1 MNMKSINRV
10 TSRTAV
16 SGIGSSFDLAKR
28 IDIDMEMFPPSQHFE
43 GYLSLIVLQLSNINA
58 ASEITMRLCR
68 DQAGDQMLVTDTVSD
83 IYTGI
88 TTATNGSAIFALNS
102 FVKVDRA
109 GDLYAFVKLDTGSCD
124 LDFVEITYQG
134 DR

>member
-10 TSRTAV
+10 TSRTAIT
-16 SGIGSSFDLAKR
+16 GIGSSFDLAKR
-28 IDIDMEMFPPSQHFE
+28 IDIDMQMFPPSQNFE
-43 GYLSLIVLQLSNINA
+43 GYMSLIVLQLSSINA
-58 ASEITMRLCR
+58 ANEITIRLCR
-68 DQAGDQMLVTDTVSD
+68 DQAGDEMIITDTVSD

-88 TTATNGSAIFALNS
+88 TTATKGSAIFALNS

>member
-10 TSRTAV
+10 TSRAAV
-16 SGIGSSFDLAKR
+16 TGIGSSFDLAKK

-43 GYLSLIVLQLSNINA
+43 GYMSLIVLQLSNINA

-68 DQAGDQMLVTDTVSD
+68 DQAGDQMLITDTVSD

>member
-16 SGIGSSFDLAKR
+16 NGIGSSFDLAKR

-43 GYLSLIVLQLSNINA
+43 GYMSLIVLQLSNINT

-68 DQAGDQMLVTDTVSD
+68 DQAGDQMLITDTVSD

-88 TTATNGSAIFALNS
+88 TTATKGSAIFALNS

>member
-16 SGIGSSFDLAKR
+16 TGIGSSFDLAKR

-43 GYLSLIVLQLSNINA
+43 GYMSLIVLQLSNINT

-68 DQAGDQMLVTDTVSD
+68 DQAGDQMLITDTVSD
-83 IYTGI
+83 IFTGI

>member
-10 TSRTAV
+10 TSRTAIT
-16 SGIGSSFDLAKR
+16 GIGSSFDLAKR
-28 IDIDMEMFPPSQHFE
+28 IDIDMQMFPPSQNFE
-43 GYLSLIVLQLSNINA
+43 GYLSLIVLQLSSINA
-58 ASEITMRLCR
+58 ANEITIRLCR
-68 DQAGDQMLVTDTVSD
+68 DQAGDEMIITDTVSD

-88 TTATNGSAIFALNS
+88 TTATKGSAIFALNS

>member
-43 GYLSLIVLQLSNINA
+43 GYMSLIVLQLSNINA

-68 DQAGDQMLVTDTVSD
+68 DQAGDQMLITDTVSD
-83 IYTGI
+83 IFTGI

>member
-16 SGIGSSFDLAKR
+16 TGIGSSFDLAKR

-43 GYLSLIVLQLSNINA
+43 GYMSLIVLQLSNINA
-58 ASEITMRLCR
+58 ATEITMRLCR
-68 DQAGDQMLVTDTVSD
+68 DQAGDQMLITDTKSD
-83 IYTGI
+83 IFTGI

>member
-16 SGIGSSFDLAKR
+16 TGIGSSFDLAKR

-43 GYLSLIVLQLSNINA
+43 GYLSLIVLQVSNINA

-68 DQAGDQMLVTDTVSD
+68 DQAGDQMLITDTVSD

>member
-16 SGIGSSFDLAKR
+16 TGIGSSFDLAKR

-43 GYLSLIVLQLSNINA
+43 GYMSLIVLQLSNINA

-68 DQAGDQMLVTDTVSD
+68 DQAGDQMLITDTVSD
-83 IYTGI
+83 IFTGI

-102 FVKVDRA
+102 FVKVGRA

>member
-16 SGIGSSFDLAKR
+16 TGIGSSFDLAKR

-43 GYLSLIVLQLSNINA
+43 GYMSLIVLQLSNINA
-58 ASEITMRLCR
+58 ATEITMRLCR
-68 DQAGDQMLVTDTVSD
+68 DQAGDQMLITDTVSD
-83 IYTGI
+83 IFTGI

>member
-10 TSRTAV
+10 TSRTAIT
-16 SGIGSSFDLAKR
+16 GIGSSFDLAKR
-28 IDIDMEMFPPSQHFE
+28 IDIDMQMFPPSQNFE
-43 GYLSLIVLQLSNINA
+43 GYMSLIVLQLSSINA
-58 ASEITMRLCR
+58 ANEIMIRLCR
-68 DQAGDQMLVTDTVSD
+68 DQAGDEMIITDTVSD

-88 TTATNGSAIFALNS
+88 TTATKGSAIFALNS

-124 LDFVEITYQG
+124 LDFLEITYQG

>member
-10 TSRTAV
+10 TSRSAV
-16 SGIGSSFDLAKR
+16 TGIGSSFDLAKR

-43 GYLSLIVLQLSNINA
+43 GYMSLIVLQLSNINTA
-58 ASEITMRLCR
+58 TEITMRLCR
-68 DQAGDQMLVTDTVSD
+68 DQAGDQMLITDTVSD

>member
-16 SGIGSSFDLAKR
+16 TGIGSSFDLAKR

-43 GYLSLIVLQLSNINA
+43 GYMSLIVLQLSNINA

-68 DQAGDQMLVTDTVSD
+68 DQAGDQMLITDTVSD
-83 IYTGI
+83 IFTGI

>member
-16 SGIGSSFDLAKR
+16 NGIGSSFDLAKR

-43 GYLSLIVLQLSNINA
+43 GYMSLIVLQLSNINA
-58 ASEITMRLCR
+58 ATEITMRLCR
-68 DQAGDQMLVTDTVSD
+68 DQAGDQMLITDTVSD

-88 TTATNGSAIFALNS
+88 TTSTNGSAIFALNS

>member
-124 LDFVEITYQG
+124 LDFIEITYQG

>member
-43 GYLSLIVLQLSNINA
+43 GYMSLIVLQLSNINT

-68 DQAGDQMLVTDTVSD
+68 DQAGDQMLITDTVSD

>member
-16 SGIGSSFDLAKR
+16 NGIGSSFDLAKR

-43 GYLSLIVLQLSNINA
+43 GYMSLIVLQLSNINA
-58 ASEITMRLCR
+58 ATEITMRLCR
-68 DQAGDQMLVTDTVSD
+68 DQAGDQMLITDTVSD

-88 TTATNGSAIFALNS
+88 TTTTNGSAIFALNS

>member
-16 SGIGSSFDLAKR
+16 TGIGSSFDLAKR
-28 IDIDMEMFPPSQHFE
+28 IDIDMQMFPPSQHFE
-43 GYLSLIVLQLSNINA
+43 GYMSLIVLQLSNINA

-68 DQAGDQMLVTDTVSD
+68 DQAGDQMLITDTVSD
-83 IYTGI
+83 IFTGI

>member
-16 SGIGSSFDLAKR
+16 TGIGSSFDLAKR
-28 IDIDMEMFPPSQHFE
+28 IDIDMKMFPPSQHFE
-43 GYLSLIVLQLSNINA
+43 GYMSLIVLQVSNINA
-58 ASEITMRLCR
+58 ASEITIRICR
-68 DQAGDQMLVTDTVSD
+68 DQAGDQMIVTDTVSD
-83 IYTGI
+83 IFTGI

>member
-16 SGIGSSFDLAKR
+16 TGIGSSFDLAKR

-43 GYLSLIVLQLSNINA
+43 GYMSLIVLQVSNINA

-68 DQAGDQMLVTDTVSD
+68 DQAGDQMLITDTVSD
-83 IYTGI
+83 IFTGI

>member
-16 SGIGSSFDLAKR
+16 TGIGSSFDLAKR

-43 GYLSLIVLQLSNINA
+43 GYLSLIVLQVSNINA

-68 DQAGDQMLVTDTVSD
+68 DQAGDQMLITDTVSD

-124 LDFVEITYQG
+124 LDFIEITYQG

>member
-16 SGIGSSFDLAKR
+16 TGIGSSFDLAKR

-43 GYLSLIVLQLSNINA
+43 GYLSLIVLQVSNINA
-58 ASEITMRLCR
+58 ATEITMRLCR
-68 DQAGDQMLVTDTVSD
+68 DQAGDQMLITDTVSD

>member
-16 SGIGSSFDLAKR
+16 TGIGSSFDLAKR
-28 IDIDMEMFPPSQHFE
+28 IDIDMEMFPPSQNFE
-43 GYLSLIVLQLSNINA
+43 GYLSLIVLQLSTI
-58 ASEITMRLCR
+58 STGTEITLRVCR
-68 DQAGDQMLVTDTVSD
+68 DQAGDEMIITDTVSD

-88 TTATNGSAIFALNS
+88 TTA
-102 FVKVDRA
+102 
-109 GDLYAFVKLDTGSCD
+109 GDLYAFVKLNTGSCNI
-124 LDFVEITYQG
+124 DFIEITYQG

>member
-1 MNMKSINRV
+1 
-10 TSRTAV
+10 
-16 SGIGSSFDLAKR
+16 
-28 IDIDMEMFPPSQHFE
+28 MEMFPPSQHFE
-43 GYLSLIVLQLSNINA
+43 GYMSLIVLQLSNINT

-68 DQAGDQMLVTDTVSD
+68 DQAGDQMLITDTVSD

>member
-16 SGIGSSFDLAKR
+16 TGIGSSFDLAKR

-43 GYLSLIVLQLSNINA
+43 GYMSLIVLQLSNINT

-68 DQAGDQMLVTDTVSD
+68 DQEGDQMLITDTVSD

-88 TTATNGSAIFALNS
+88 TTATKGSAIFALNS